1 MIVYPV
7 HPDFTQT
14 TNSPET
20 PVPPLTAREVYQ
32 QLRDAALEVRFLKRL
47 DEQPEPGQVQ
57 VDIEGWRLTLDF
69 DGVRLRHCQRCQS
82 PDGRTGELD
91 SWQRYGTDPVSLL
104 STWELAQIEH
114 LLTELRTA
122 V

>member
-7 HPDFTQT
+7 HPEI
-14 TNSPET
+14 SPET

-32 QLRDAALEVRFLKRL
+32 PLRDAALEVRPLKRL
-47 DEQPEPGQVQ
+47 DEQPELGHVH
-57 VDIEGWRLTLDF
+57 VDIEGWRLSLGF
-69 DGVRLRHCQRCQS
+69 EGNRLRHCQRCQS

-104 STWELAQIEH
+104 STWELAQIER
-114 LLTELRTA
+114 LCAEVTQ
-122 V
+122 